1 MDKVCFIILNYNN
14 YQDTIDCVRSL
25 QSSIEN
31 EKFDI
36 IVVDNNSSNDS
47 IEKLIL
53 FIQLVLFQIQK
64 LVFYNKMVLIGNQP
78 TMEIKFLIIS

>member
-47 IEKLIL
+47 IEKLKNSLNNIEV
-53 FIQLVLFQIQK
+53 IPSRV
-64 LVFYNKMVLIGNQP
+64 NHG
-78 TMEIKFLIIS
+78 